1 MFFGISRCEFD
12 NTFVPEIKNIGFMKN
27 LICFLLC
34 DIIILALALL
44 TSCSRQEAGRA
55 VVPDPVDKEY
65 LATYH
70 RVATN
75 KSLFGSSAIRFSS
88 SKEKDT
94 SSIRSRMSE
103 QTQQELI
110 IWSTSGGF

>member
-1 MFFGISRCEFD
+1 VFFGISGYEFD
-12 NTFVPEIKNIGFMKN
+12 NTFGPEIKNGGLMKN
-27 LICFLLC
+27 LMYFLLC
-34 DIIILALALL
+34 DILILALALL
-44 TSCSRQEAGRA
+44 TSCSRQDAGQA
-55 VVPDPVDKEY
+55 DGPAPVDKEY

-70 RVATN
+70 RATTS

>member
-1 MFFGISRCEFD
+1 MLFGIYRYNFD
-12 NTFVPEIKNIGFMKN
+12 YTFVAEIKNGGLMKN
-27 LICFLLC
+27 LMYFLLC
-34 DIIILALALL
+34 DIIILALVML
-44 TSCSRQEAGRA
+44 TSCCRQEDTHA
-55 VVPDPVDKEY
+55 VAPDPVDKEY

-70 RVATN
+70 RATAS
-75 KSLFGSSAIRFSS
+75 KSLFGPSAIRFSS

-110 IWSTSGGF
+110 RWSTSGGL

>member
-1 MFFGISRCEFD
+1 
-12 NTFVPEIKNIGFMKN
+12 MKN
-27 LICFLLC
+27 LMYFVLC
-34 DIIILALALL
+34 DIVIVALVIL
-44 TSCSRQEAGRA
+44 TSCNRHEENRT
-55 VVPDPVDKEY
+55 VVSDPVDKEY

-70 RVATN
+70 RAATS

-103 QTQQELI
+103 QAQQELI
-110 IWSTSGGF
+110 IWSTAGGL

>member
-1 MFFGISRCEFD
+1 MEYIGIILTIPSSQKS
-12 NTFVPEIKNIGFMKN
+12 KNGGLMKN
-27 LICFLLC
+27 LMYFLLC
-34 DIIILALALL
+34 DIIILALVML
-44 TSCSRQEAGRA
+44 TSCCRQEDAHA
-55 VVPDPVDKEY
+55 VAPDPVDKDY

-70 RVATN
+70 RATAS
-75 KSLFGSSAIRFSS
+75 KSLFGPSAIRFSS

-110 IWSTSGGF
+110 IWSTSGGL

>member
-1 MFFGISRCEFD
+1 MLFGIYRYNFD
-12 NTFVPEIKNIGFMKN
+12 YTFVAEIKNGGLMKN
-27 LICFLLC
+27 LMYFLLC
-34 DIIILALALL
+34 DIIILALVML
-44 TSCSRQEAGRA
+44 TSCSRQDAGQA
-55 VVPDPVDKEY
+55 DGPAPVDKEY

-70 RVATN
+70 RATTS

>member
-1 MFFGISRCEFD
+1 MCRYEFAYTFGPKS
-12 NTFVPEIKNIGFMKN
+12 KNGGLMKN
-27 LICFLLC
+27 LMYFLLC
-34 DIIILALALL
+34 DVIILALVMLS
-44 TSCSRQEAGRA
+44 SCCRQDDIQA
-55 VVPDPVDKEY
+55 VVQQAPVDKEY

-70 RVATN
+70 RATAS
-75 KSLFGSSAIRFSS
+75 KSLFGPSAIRFSS

-110 IWSTSGGF
+110 IWSTSGGL